1 MRPIFSLLWLL
12 HVTLACGQS
21 NQTACLPSAASYHGV
36 NQHLLLA
43 VLTVESG
50 LNPQAIGKN
59 NNGTFDLGMGQIN
72 SIHLPDLQR
81 YGLTAQ
87 HLFDPCKSIYV
98 SAWFLRRGLDRYGY
112 TWFGAATYHSTK
124 PEHNLR
130 YQNLLQ
136 GALIRKGI
144 DPASVLIAAGTNR
157 SNSE

>member
-1 MRPIFSLLWLL
+1 MLMRLVISTFLLL

-36 NQHLLLA
+36 NPHLLLA

-50 LNPQAIGKN
+50 LNPLAIGKN
-59 NNGTFDLGMGQIN
+59 NNGTFDIGMGQIN

-81 YGLTAQ
+81 YGLTAN
-87 HLFDPCKSIYV
+87 HLLDACKSIYV
-98 SAWFLRRGLDRYGY
+98 SAWFLRRGFDRYGN
-112 TWFGAATYHSTK
+112 TWFAAATYHSAT

-136 GALIRKGI
+136 SALIRKGI
-144 DPASVLIAAGTNR
+144 DPATVLPIAGKQGPT
-157 SNSE
+157 